1 MRSCLKKNKTK
12 QTRKKENKR
21 VVCTGELVTY
31 NSRLLPLLCPGLQS
45 PRTGTEEVLRVC
57 CSRSALPPSLPQIF
71 SFVLH
76 TIVRGFIHSAVGGLY
91 AAV

>member
-1 MRSCLKKNKTK
+1 MRSCLKKQN
-12 QTRKKENKR
+12 QTNQIKENKR
-21 VVCTGELVTY
+21 AVYTREPVTS
-31 NSRLLPLLCPGLQS
+31 NSKWLPLLCPGLQS
-45 PRTGTEEVLRVC
+45 PRAGTEVVLRVC
-57 CSRSALPPSLPQIF
+57 CSRSALAPSLPQIF